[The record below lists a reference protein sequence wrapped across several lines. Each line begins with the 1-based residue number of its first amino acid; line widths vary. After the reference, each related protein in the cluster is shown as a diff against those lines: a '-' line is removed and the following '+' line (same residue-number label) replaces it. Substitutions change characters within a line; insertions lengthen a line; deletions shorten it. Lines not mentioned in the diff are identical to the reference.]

1 MIESYR
7 GNPEVCGFGFDNQAF
22 KVAANQVAGHRFE
35 GELKLICF

>member
-1 MIESYR
+1 
-7 GNPEVCGFGFDNQAF
+7 VDFGFEKQAF